1 LRSYRS
7 PRNSSPKESATRL
20 ALPTLAVVLYLALGV
35 FIVVPFGEIRD
46 LLFKRK

>member
-1 LRSYRS
+1 
-7 PRNSSPKESATRL
+7 
-20 ALPTLAVVLYLALGV
+20 VLYLALGV